1 MVEKTSKDLSQ
12 FYLNLEKEFGAHDY
26 HPLPVVLEKG
36 EGVFMWDV
44 NGKKYYDFL
53 SAYSAVNQGHCHP
66 ELVSLIKNQAET
78 LTLTSRAF
86 HNNKLGEYM
95 EFATKL
101 FGFDKLLPMNTGAEG
116 VETSIKLSRK
126 WGYLKKKVDENQAKI
141 VVCNNN
147 FHGRTTTVISFST
160 DPGSKDFF
168 GPHTPGFIHI
178 PHGEISALENEF
190 KKDKNIVAFLV
201 EPIQGE
207 GGDNHFR
214 CEFMQNLRDIA
225 DENDI
230 ILIYDEVQTG
240 VGVTGKMWAHQHFS
254 TGKCTN
260 NCKCSDSLTAKPDI
274 IAFGK
279 KTQVCGVAASTR
291 FDDVEGNVFR
301 ESSRINSTWG
311 GSLVDMVR
319 LTIYLELIEKENLV
333 EKAAETGLFLKQRLH
348 DLQNEFPNL
357 VSNARGKGLYCAFDL
372 PSSEDRDKLAN
383 LLLDEGSIL
392 LGSGNYSIRFRPH
405 LNVTEDDI
413 NFGMDCFRKALNKL
427 S

>member
-1 MVEKTSKDLSQ
+1 MGSIMKNKFLVILSLFHFSLHSVEVNNLVVPNGFKASLFANNLDAPRQIAEGDKGYIFVGSKKGIVYALKDNDKNGQ
-12 FYLNLEKEFGAHDY
+12 IDDVKIIFDGLNDSS
-26 HPLPVVLEKG
+26 
-36 EGVFMWDV
+36 GV
-44 NGKKYYDFL
+44 
-53 SAYSAVNQGHCHP
+53 AYSNG
-66 ELVSLIKNQAET
+66 SLFIAEI
-78 LTLTSRAF
+78 
-86 HNNKLGEYM
+86 
-95 EFATKL
+95 
-101 FGFDKLLPMNTGAEG
+101 DKVWRVDNIEDNLD
-116 VETSIKLSRK
+116 SII
-126 WGYLKKKVDENQAKI
+126 E
-141 VVCNNN
+141 
-147 FHGRTTTVISFST
+147 
-160 DPGSKDFF
+160 
-168 GPHTPGFIHI
+168 
-178 PHGEISALENEF
+178 LENKAIAEI
-190 KKDKNIVAFLV
+190 KDAINANPDNIASIII

-214 CEFMQNLRDIA
+214 CEFMQALRDIA

-254 TGKCTN
+254 TGVCTS
-260 NCKCSDSLTAKPDI
+260 NCNCGDGLSAKPDI
-274 IAFGK
+274 ISFGK

-291 FDDVEGNVFR
+291 FDEVEGNVFR

-333 EKAAETGLFLKQRLH
+333 DKAAQTGLFLQQSLH
-348 DLQNEFPNL
+348 NLQNEFPTL

-413 NFGMDCFRKALNKL
+413 NFGMDCFRRALNKL

>member
-1 MVEKTSKDLSQ
+1 MSLTDSPDKRKVMYFPKFDWPRITNPKITFPIEE
-12 FYLNLEKEFGAHDY
+12 NLEHIIE
-26 HPLPVVLEKG
+26 LEKKAIS
-36 EGVFMWDV
+36 EIKDAI
-44 NGKKYYDFL
+44 NGNPDNI
-53 SAYSAVNQGHCHP
+53 A
-66 ELVSLIKNQAET
+66 
-78 LTLTSRAF
+78 
-86 HNNKLGEYM
+86 
-95 EFATKL
+95 
-101 FGFDKLLPMNTGAEG
+101 
-116 VETSIKLSRK
+116 SI
-126 WGYLKKKVDENQAKI
+126 I
-141 VVCNNN
+141 
-147 FHGRTTTVISFST
+147 I
-160 DPGSKDFF
+160 
-168 GPHTPGFIHI
+168 
-178 PHGEISALENEF
+178 
-190 KKDKNIVAFLV
+190 

-254 TGKCTN
+254 TGTCTN

-319 LTIYLELIEKENLV
+319 LTIYLELIEKEKLV

-348 DLQNEFPNL
+348 DLQNEFPTL